1 MISMGFSDW
10 FKDLRKSIMI
20 LHLIHISGLPLPEN
34 SKCKLTLYVD
44 KLQFKD
50 DSTTIELE
58 KSRVTN
64 VELRKFSK
72 QESQIESS
80 FLKTVAG
87 AALFGAAGAIIGA
100 MPEQKI
106 TKKEFTNLVIE
117 YWNHENKTAMI
128 VLDTT
133 QKIKYGQQLIDEF
146 KQEHQEK
153 ISEPVIL

>member
-100 MPEQKI
+100 MPEQKQ
-106 TKKEFTNLVIE
+106 KNVNHAYLVIQ
-117 YWNHENKTAMI
+117 YTKDAVQSYI
-128 VLDTT
+128 VFDATDSVNWSECL
-133 QKIKYGQQLIDEF
+133 IKSLGF
-146 KQEHQEK
+146 SKKQHRT
-153 ISEPVIL
+153 ITL

>member
-1 MISMGFSDW
+1 MGFSDW

-72 QESQIESS
+72 QEAQIESS

-100 MPEQKI
+100 MPEQKRKMLI
-106 TKKEFTNLVIE
+106 MPILLFNIQKMLANLILCL
-117 YWNHENKTAMI
+117 M
-128 VLDTT
+128 
-133 QKIKYGQQLIDEF
+133 QLILL
-146 KQEHQEK
+146 
-153 ISEPVIL
+153 IGVNAL